1 MREGST
7 GGTFL
12 TAFTATG
19 LLPGGVI
26 VMLLAGGA
34 LSAGAGLAALAI
46 ILGAGAILAAIWSRD
61 MELLE
66 EALRAAGEQ
75 GSDPAQPAGDGPSA
89 GLAPS
94 GLAPSGLA
102 PSGLALSHA
111 AAAPRLPAVERA
123 ARAIERLARAHGARA
138 ARLGQVLR
146 TNEAI
151 IDRLP
156 DPLLVLGPDRAVR
169 RANAAARTAFGAD
182 MAAVLRHP
190 GLRGAIDRA
199 FDSRA
204 LQTAELYLAVP
215 VAREVQATI
224 IVMDATSPEPAPGS
238 PAGSFTGE
246 PAAGRPGE
254 RVTAIAVLSDRT
266 RERAVERM
274 RADFVANA
282 SHELRTPLA
291 SLIGFIDTLRGP
303 AADDPPAQQRF
314 LAIMAEQA
322 QRMNRLIDD
331 LLSLSRIELTEH
343 QPPAEQFDLG
353 KLAIGIAEA
362 FEPRVRARRV
372 RLQVAIAEDLP
383 PIIGDYDQM
392 AQVLQNLIDNA
403 VKYGREAG
411 QVRVSLALAVPG
423 GKWPTR
429 PGVVLAVADDGP
441 GIPRA
446 HVPRLTERFYRV
458 DKGRSRNAGGTGLGL
473 AIVKHIVNRHR
484 GQLAIESEEG
494 RGAVF
499 SVWLPVIVRTGGD

>member
-1 MREGST
+1 MPSEPFFG
-7 GGTFL
+7 
-12 TAFTATG
+12 AFTAIG
-19 LLPGGVI
+19 LVPAAA
-26 VMLLAGGA
+26 LLLLLLIGA
-34 LSAGAGLAALAI
+34 LSVGPGLLALFAVLAAA
-46 ILGAGAILAAIWSRD
+46 AILAALWTRD

-66 EALRAAGEQ
+66 EAVREASEPP
-75 GSDPAQPAGDGPSA
+75 GSARSLT
-89 GLAPS
+89 LA
-94 GLAPSGLA
+94 
-102 PSGLALSHA
+102 HA
-111 AAAPRLPAVERA
+111 AAAPRLPIVERA
-123 ARAIERLARAHGARA
+123 TRAIERLARAHAGRA
-138 ARLGQVLR
+138 SQLGQVLR
-146 TNEAI
+146 ANEAI
-151 IDRLP
+151 IERLP
-156 DPLLVLGPDRAVR
+156 DPLLLLGPDRTVR
-169 RANAAARTAFGAD
+169 RANAAARAAFGAD

-199 FDSRA
+199 FDSRT

-215 VAREVQATI
+215 VAREVQATV
-224 IVMDATSPEPAPGS
+224 IVMDPPQFDGL
-238 PAGSFTGE
+238 
-246 PAAGRPGE
+246 
-254 RVTAIAVLSDRT
+254 TAIAVMSDRT

-303 AADDPPAQQRF
+303 AIDDPPAQLRF
-314 LAIMAEQA
+314 LGIMAEQA

-353 KLAIGIAEA
+353 RLAMGMAEA
-362 FEPRVRARRV
+362 FEPRVRARKV
-372 RLQVAIAEDLP
+372 TLALDIAEGLP
-383 PIIGDYDQM
+383 AIVGDHDQM

-403 VKYGREAG
+403 VKYGREG
-411 QVRVSLALAVPG
+411 GTVRVSLAAAVPG

-494 RGAVF
+494 RGATF
-499 SVWLPVIVRTGGD
+499 SVWLPLAPRSGGD